1 MHHDLKILPCYFH
14 AVERGDKTFEIRDD
28 RDRGFQAGDT
38 VALHEFDS
46 KARTIESQQYTGRVL
61 LRKITYVTAFEQK
74 PGFVVFAHV
83 PEQSGG
89 GE

>member
-38 VALHEFDS
+38 VALHEFDP
-46 KARTIESQQYTGRVL
+46 TIRSIEAHMFTGRCL
-61 LRKITYVTAFEQK
+61 LRKITYVTAFEQQ
-74 PGFVVFAHV
+74 PGFVVFSHK
-83 PEQSGG
+83 PEGG
-89 GE
+89 NNA

>member
-14 AVERGDKTFEIRDD
+14 AVERGDKNFEVRDD

-38 VALHEFDS
+38 VALHEFDPD
-46 KARTIESQQYTGRVL
+46 RFVIEAHKYTGRSL

-74 PGFVVFAHV
+74 PGFVVFAHK
-83 PEQSGG
+83 PEVSGDA
-89 GE
+89 